1 MLNALEVYRDDGPL
15 ARLLGRA
22 AGPLGR
28 AGEVPLLLLGAVP
41 LVAALVAPAHALST
55 GPAAGAVAWFVVLAG
70 AGSRAPGRS
79 RFSWTV
85 SPLLR
90 LLEYTALVKL
100 TVLDGP
106 GAVPACF
113 ALLAVLAF
121 HHYDAVYRL
130 RHQRMAPPAWT
141 SLAGGGWDGRLL
153 AAAALALA
161 GVLGDVLGVAAVVL
175 GVAFVAESVMSWLRF
190 VGAER
195 PTLYE
200 DEDLE
205 DA

>member
-1 MLNALEVYRDDGPL
+1 MLSALEVYRDDGPL

-22 AGPLGR
+22 AGRLGR
-28 AGEVPLLLLGAVP
+28 TGEVPLLLAGAVP
-41 LVAALVAPAHALST
+41 LVAALVVPAHALST
-55 GPAAGAVAWFVVLAG
+55 GLAAAAAGWFVLLAG
-70 AGSRAPGRS
+70 AGSAAPGGS
-79 RFSWTV
+79 RFSWTAP
-85 SPLLR
+85 PLLR
-90 LLEYTALVKL
+90 ALEYTALVKL
-100 TVLDGP
+100 TVLDDP
-106 GAVPACF
+106 GAMPACF

-130 RHQRMAPPAWT
+130 RHQRTAPPAWT
-141 SLAGGGWDGRLL
+141 NLAGGGWDGRLL
-153 AAAALALA
+153 VAAVLALA
-161 GVLGDVLGVAAVVL
+161 GVLGDVLGVVAVVL
-175 GVAFVAESVMSWLRF
+175 GLAFVAESVTSWLRF